1 MQEQALFAIC
11 GAAMGLLVYT
21 VRKYTSPE
29 EGSQSSSVAP
39 PPPIDNQ
46 ADTTLPYVNQIFSQ
60 EEAKRLKAESDLY
73 SKSIKLSEKSKNER
87 VSNKNNQKSEKH

>member
-1 MQEQALFAIC
+1 MQEQALFAIG
-11 GAAMGLLVYT
+11 GAALGLLVYSLRD
-21 VRKYTSPE
+21 VIDYGRKISKE
-29 EGSQSSSVAP
+29 ELP
-39 PPPIDNQ
+39 PPPTDNQ

-87 VSNKNNQKSEKH
+87 VTNKNNQKSEKH